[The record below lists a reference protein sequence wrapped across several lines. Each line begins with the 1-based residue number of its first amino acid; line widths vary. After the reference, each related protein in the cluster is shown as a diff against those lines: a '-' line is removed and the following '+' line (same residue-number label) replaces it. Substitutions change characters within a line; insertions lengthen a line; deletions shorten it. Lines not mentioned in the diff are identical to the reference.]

1 MPRDRDYILDIP
13 GLPDPQARP
22 AAGAYRAIG
31 PAERGALN
39 WLAVH
44 WRCCHVY
51 SRIYKTRDG
60 TAYAGCCPKCGKPV
74 RARIGPDGTTG
85 RFFEAH

>member
-1 MPRDRDYILDIP
+1 MTSQRDYILDIE
-13 GLPDPQARP
+13 GLADPSGGRSDTVDTTVDASK
-22 AAGAYRAIG
+22 
-31 PAERGALN
+31 AEKG

-60 TAYAGCCPKCGKPV
+60 LAYAGRCPKCGKAV
-74 RARIGPDGTTG
+74 RAKIAPHGTSA
-85 RFFEAH
+85 RFFEAM

>member
-1 MPRDRDYILDIP
+1 MAHQPDYILDID
-13 GLPDPQARP
+13 GLPDP
-22 AAGAYRAIG
+22 AAGHPSRVFAATVDAAKAG
-31 PAERGALN
+31 RG

-60 TAYAGCCPKCGKPV
+60 TAYAGRCPKCGRAV
-74 RARIGPDGTTG
+74 RARIAPNGTNA
-85 RFFEAH
+85 RFFEAR